1 MDDKKERDIT
11 LAVPKISEISN
22 SYKEDFLGE
31 IMDIL
36 NDIELELVNLEVDP
50 GNKESL
56 NSIYCSFHTIRGLS
70 GLLNNTAC
78 TKITVATEELL
89 ETVRKYCPVTSKT
102 IINLVLDSIAFIKK
116 LNNNPELI
124 NDSMFNGEIGRHLVN
139 MSNTKEDILLEVRNP
154 MVRDSRIGEILVHE
168 GALAQSEVEDVLK
181 KQNSCNYKMKFGEIV
196 LREKKVDASDI
207 IKAIRMQKV
216 RNTDSVDQY
225 VRIPLERLD
234 QIIDIIQNVS
244 NLYDSVKDEAVLRF
258 GSNDLLTIESTKAY
272 YLINDVKNILKELR
286 MVTLQ
291 QAFQKLTRIVCSII
305 EENHLE
311 VMFSTLGENI
321 EVDKDIADRI
331 ALPLGDL
338 VWLILEKAYNKK
350 EENNKRLGSIEVVAY
365 EENNTVHI
373 DITGDVVTDIEELKS
388 DNRYIEN
395 MQKLNCLKCRLETDD
410 MNGEGV
416 RISIIIQR

>member
-36 NDIELELVNLEVDP
+36 TDIELELVNIEVDP

-56 NSIYCSFHTIRGLS
+56 NSIDCSLHTIRGLS

-154 MVRDSRIGEILVHE
+154 MVRDSRIGEILVH
-168 GALAQSEVEDVLK
+168 
-181 KQNSCNYKMKFGEIV
+181 
-196 LREKKVDASDI
+196 
-207 IKAIRMQKV
+207 
-216 RNTDSVDQY
+216 
-225 VRIPLERLD
+225 
-234 QIIDIIQNVS
+234 
-244 NLYDSVKDEAVLRF
+244 
-258 GSNDLLTIESTKAY
+258 
-272 YLINDVKNILKELR
+272 
-286 MVTLQ
+286 
-291 QAFQKLTRIVCSII
+291 
-305 EENHLE
+305 
-311 VMFSTLGENI
+311 
-321 EVDKDIADRI
+321 
-331 ALPLGDL
+331 
-338 VWLILEKAYNKK
+338 
-350 EENNKRLGSIEVVAY
+350 
-365 EENNTVHI
+365 
-373 DITGDVVTDIEELKS
+373 
-388 DNRYIEN
+388 
-395 MQKLNCLKCRLETDD
+395 
-410 MNGEGV
+410 
-416 RISIIIQR
+416 